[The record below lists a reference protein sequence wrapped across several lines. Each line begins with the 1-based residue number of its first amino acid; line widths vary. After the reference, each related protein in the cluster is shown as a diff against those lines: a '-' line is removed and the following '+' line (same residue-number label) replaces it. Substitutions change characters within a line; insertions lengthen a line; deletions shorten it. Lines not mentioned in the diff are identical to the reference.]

1 VTRQLSALARR
12 ATRITIAG
20 ALTLTILAMAPASAR
35 VGSLRTGIQLREGA
49 GDTAQPDARSLA
61 AQWSLR
67 WPGYAEG
74 AVAAGVRRFRP
85 WSRLAVDSAGSGG
98 VVPPFPV
105 AGGLGACLIGAA
117 LATIALRRTSVR
129 PCDGD
134 EDVAR
139 RHRGKRA
146 HDAEARDRAPK
157 RGSLRLAASD
167 GLTLRRW
174 RRDGATGP
182 LSGHRAAAHTF
193 DSQGARS

>member
-1 VTRQLSALARR
+1 MTRQLSALARR

-49 GDTAQPDARSLA
+49 GDTAQPNARSLA

-74 AVAAGVRRFRP
+74 AVAAGVRRFR
-85 WSRLAVDSAGSGG
+85 SDSAGSGG
-98 VVPPFPV
+98 VVSPFPV

-117 LATIALRRTSVR
+117 LATIALRCTSVGPR
-129 PCDGD
+129 DGD
-134 EDVAR
+134 EDVRR

-146 HDAEARDRAPK
+146 HDAEARDRAPT
-157 RGSLRLAASD
+157 RGSLLFAASD
-167 GLTLRRW
+167 GITLRHW
-174 RRDGATGP
+174 RRDGAKGP

-193 DSQGARS
+193 DAEGARS